1 MKNLANIMIKSE
13 LNQNSIRI
21 LSELSSFFSFLF
33 NLITLNLWV
42 EFKSYEKSMN
52 ADLNFAD
59 HWFSKDNDNLI
70 CKVRTA

>member
-13 LNQNSIRI
+13 LSQNSIRI

-59 HWFSKDNDNLI
+59 HWFCKENDNLI
-70 CKVRTA
+70 CKFRSA

>member
-42 EFKSYEKSMN
+42 EFKSYEKSTN

-59 HWFSKDNDNLI
+59 HWF
-70 CKVRTA
+70 CK